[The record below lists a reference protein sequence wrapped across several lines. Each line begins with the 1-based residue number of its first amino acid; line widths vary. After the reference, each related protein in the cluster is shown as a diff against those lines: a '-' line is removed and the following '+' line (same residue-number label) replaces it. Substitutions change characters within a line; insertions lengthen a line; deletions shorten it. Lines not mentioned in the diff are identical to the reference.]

1 MLGLNLNMN
10 IILLPG
16 LDGTGLLFD
25 KLTENLPENVN
36 TEVISYESLEG
47 VTYAEQGAE
56 LAKRFEDTDIYIVAE
71 SYSGRVAYEIYKL
84 LGSRV
89 KGIVFLASF
98 ITAPSLLSKLA
109 GFLPVSLLSANYL
122 SNKLLYLFGF
132 SLMGGKTL
140 VYPVFTSLQTAKKRK
155 LKLRLRNIAGLSKQ
169 QCLLDCPVTYI
180 RPSRDLLVS
189 ASAVKY
195 LASMC
200 SSFSQVEIEGGH
212 FIAQSNPV
220 ACAKVI
226 CNTFNVASA
235 LIKLNLKEDY
245 NGQYIS

>member
-1 MLGLNLNMN
+1 MKT
-10 IILLPG
+10 ILLPG
-16 LDGTGLLFD
+16 LDGTGLLFA
-25 KLTENLPENVN
+25 KLTENFPECLE

-47 VTYAEQGAE
+47 ITYAEQGAE

-98 ITAPSLLSKLA
+98 ISAPCLLSKLA
-109 GFLPVSLLSANYL
+109 GLLPVSFLSVNFL

-132 SLMGGKTL
+132 SLMGGQTL
-140 VYPVFTSLQTAKKRK
+140 VYPVFASLQTANKRK
-155 LKLRLRNIAGLSKQ
+155 LKLRLCNIAGLSKQ
-169 QCLLDCPVTYI
+169 QQVLACPVIYI
-180 RPSRDLLVS
+180 RPSRDLLIS

-226 CNTFNVASA
+226 CNAFNVASA

-245 NGQYIS
+245 NEQHIP

>member
-1 MLGLNLNMN
+1 MK

-16 LDGTGLLFD
+16 LDGTGRLFA
-25 KLTENLPENVN
+25 KLTKNLPENIN

-47 VTYAEQGAE
+47 VTYAKQAAE
-56 LAKRFEDTDIYIVAE
+56 IAKRFKDTDIYIVAE
-71 SYSGRVAYEIYKL
+71 SYSGPVACELYKL

-98 ITAPSLLSKLA
+98 ISAPSLLYKLA

-122 SNKLLYLFGF
+122 SKKLLYLFGF
-132 SLMGGKTL
+132 SLTGGQTL
-140 VYPVFTSLQTAKKRK
+140 VYPVFASLQTANKRK
-155 LKLRLRNIAGLSKQ
+155 LKLRLGNIAGLSKQ
-169 QCLLDCPVTYI
+169 QCELDCPVTYI

-226 CNTFNVASA
+226 CDTFNVASA